1 MLRQIHSKIY
11 PDQLLAS
18 VVSTNTD
25 VMRTD
30 ADGTEEILQVS
41 LLKLPQS
48 KTIQPHRHLP
58 VVRTT
63 HGTNEA
69 WIVISGTLQAQV
81 FDLDSSV
88 VETVELG
95 AGDCMVLYRGGH
107 NFTALT
113 HDALVYEIKNGPYY
127 GSAVDSERIQ

>member
-1 MLRQIHSKIY
+1 MLQQIHSKIY
-11 PDQLLAS
+11 PNQLLAS
-18 VVSTNTD
+18 VVTTATD
-25 VMRTD
+25 DSRTD
-30 ADGTEEILQVS
+30 AAGTEEILQVS

-48 KTIQPHRHLP
+48 KTIQSHRHLP

-81 FDLDSSV
+81 FDIDSSV
-88 VETVELG
+88 VDTVVLG

-127 GSAVDSERIQ
+127 GSAVDSERFQ

>member
-1 MLRQIHSKIY
+1 MLQQIYSKVY
-11 PDQLLAS
+11 PNQLLVS
-18 VVSTNTD
+18 VVTTDTD
-25 VMRTD
+25 VSRTD
-30 ADGTEEILQVS
+30 AAGTEEILQVS

-63 HGTNEA
+63 HSTSEA
-69 WIVISGTLQAQV
+69 WIVISGALQAQV
-81 FDLDSSV
+81 FDLDS
-88 VETVELG
+88 TVIATIELG

-113 HDALVYEIKNGPYY
+113 DDALVYEIKNGPYY
-127 GSAVDSERIQ
+127 GSTVDSERIQ

>member
-1 MLRQIHSKIY
+1 MLQQIYSKVY
-11 PDQLLAS
+11 PKQLLVS
-18 VVSTNTD
+18 VVNTD
-25 VMRTD
+25 TNDPRTD
-30 ADGTEEILQVS
+30 AAGTEEILQVS

-63 HGTNEA
+63 HSTSEA
-69 WIVISGTLQAQV
+69 WIVISGALQAQV

-88 VETVELG
+88 VATVELG

-113 HDALVYEIKNGPYY
+113 DDALVYEIKNGPYY
-127 GSAVDSERIQ
+127 GSAADSERIQ

>member
-1 MLRQIHSKIY
+1 MLQQIHSKIY
-11 PDQLLAS
+11 PSQLL
-18 VVSTNTD
+18 VSIVTTATD
-25 VMRTD
+25 DLRTD
-30 ADGTEEILQVS
+30 AAGAEEILQVS
-41 LLKLPQS
+41 LLKLPHS

-58 VVRTT
+58 VVRTP
-63 HGTNEA
+63 HGTSEA

-88 VETVELG
+88 VDTVVLG

-107 NFTALT
+107 TFTALT
-113 HDALVYEIKNGPYY
+113 DDALVYEIKNGPYY